1 MAVSPEYKA
10 YLEEMFAPLP
20 GVSFKRMF
28 GGLGVFHDGAMFGL
42 VAYEQLYFKV
52 DAKSQPAFADAGS
65 EPFVYEGKGKPI
77 QMSYWTA
84 PDSAMDDPDEFE
96 GWARLG
102 MEAARRAAAKKP
114 PKTAR
119 KQKA

>member
-10 YLEEMFAPLP
+10 YLEEMFAPLS

-28 GGLGVFHDGAMFGL
+28 GGLGVFHDGAMFAL

-52 DAKSQPAFADAGS
+52 DKQSESTFSDAES

-84 PDSAMDDPDEFE
+84 PDSALDDPEEFE
-96 GWARLG
+96 TWARLG
-102 MEAARRAAAKKP
+102 MEAARRAAAAKP
-114 PKTAR
+114 PKKPHKKNA
-119 KQKA
+119 